1 MSDQDQI
8 TRHEREIGELRG
20 KLDSLATKEYV
31 REVVDEQTR
40 ELKKEFNAK
49 IDDKFDNVISRLDTL
64 SGRFD
69 ELSGRLDTLSGDV
82 KNLNEKQHRITGAAD
97 IIKTALPLLISV
109 ATLIVLII
117 SLLSN
122 AGG

>member
-1 MSDQDQI
+1 MGETGEEQALSDQDQI

-40 ELKKEFNAK
+40 DLKTEFNAK
-49 IDDKFDNVISRLDTL
+49 FDAVISMVDKLSDRLDKL
-64 SGRFD
+64 SN
-69 ELSGRLDTLSGDV
+69 DV
-82 KNLNEKQHRITGAAD
+82 QKLNEKQHRITGAAD
-97 IIKTALPLLISV
+97 IIKTALPLLVSI

-117 SLLSN
+117 SLLAS
-122 AGG
+122 AGA

>member
-1 MSDQDQI
+1 MADQDQI

-31 REVVDEQTR
+31 REVVAEQTR
-40 ELKKEFNAK
+40 ELKAELN
-49 IDDKFDNVISRLDTL
+49 DKFDKGFARLDTKIDLL
-64 SGRFD
+64 SD
-69 ELSGRLDTLSGDV
+69 EIR
-82 KNLNEKQHRITGAAD
+82 KLNEKQQRITAAAD
-97 IIKTALPLLISV
+97 IIKTILPLLISI

-117 SLLSN
+117 SLLAN